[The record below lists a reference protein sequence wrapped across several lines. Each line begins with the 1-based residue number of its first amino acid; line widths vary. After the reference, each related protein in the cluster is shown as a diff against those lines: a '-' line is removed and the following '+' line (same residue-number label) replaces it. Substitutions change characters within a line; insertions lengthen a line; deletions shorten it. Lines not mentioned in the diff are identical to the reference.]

1 MLLGACR
8 LNNRILVTAVGI
20 CLALSLSACGAYN
33 STTGGRSSHLQ
44 DRVLAS
50 QGVTANFNFGGLVF
64 INGQND
70 TIPRA
75 TPLSA
80 GSQPGLMAVSPSL
93 SIVIAFDAASNGVFA
108 SNTVTETSMARVQ
121 LQGPSSSIIVPTA
134 DPVGYAA
141 VPSATVPGFNVLG
154 AVDVMNLN
162 TGAITTTIGVSNAQT
177 VISNAN
183 NTQLLVL
190 SATGT
195 NSVNANA
202 VTVLSPELAVPPV
215 DTSCNNPSTPGNRQ
229 TNAVCTVV
237 QGFDQPVFAIVN
249 GTTAYVLNCGPEC
262 GGTQA
267 SVAVLDLNS
276 LTVTQTIPVDAA
288 TYAVLSG
295 TTLVVA
301 GTSPTNNAC
310 TGQTTQATTC
320 GRLDIVD
327 LTSGTVTSSIVIT
340 DGYHDHM
347 GFSNNGQLFIGSR
360 GCTNIGNVNI
370 PSGEVRGCLSI
381 YNSDTGKVIVPPD
394 NGDVFGLQSF
404 STRFIEYVAED
415 GELRVYDT
423 TKDILLINDFVPQGT
438 INIVGFV
445 GGVQAIDFF

>member
-1 MLLGACR
+1 MFLGACR
-8 LNNRILVTAVGI
+8 LKNRILATAVEI
-20 CLALSLSACGAYN
+20 CLALILCSCGGYN
-33 STTGGRSSHLQ
+33 SGGGSGHQRYQ
-44 DRVLAS
+44 DRVLAA
-50 QGVTANFNFGGLVF
+50 QGVTANFSFGGLVI

-70 TIPRA
+70 TIPRLA
-75 TPLSA
+75 PLSA
-80 GSQPGLMAVSPSL
+80 GSQPGLMAVSPSRN
-93 SIVIAFDAASNGVFA
+93 IVMAFDAATNGVFA
-108 SNTVTETSMARVQ
+108 SNTVNETSMGHVQ
-121 LQGPSSSIIVPTA
+121 LQGFSSSIIVPTA

-141 VPSATVPGFNVLG
+141 VPSASVPGFNVLG

-162 TGAITTTIGVSNAQT
+162 TGAITTTIGVTNAQT
-177 VISNAN
+177 VFSNAN

-202 VTVLSPELAVPPV
+202 VTVLAPELAVPPV
-215 DTSCNNPSTPGNRQ
+215 DTSCNNPSTPGNPQ
-229 TNAVCTVV
+229 PNAVCTVV
-237 QGFDQPVFAIVN
+237 PGFDQPVFAIIN

-276 LTVTQTIPVDAA
+276 LTIKQTIPVDAA

-295 TTLVVA
+295 TVLFVA

-310 TGQTTQATTC
+310 TGQTTAATTC

-327 LTSGTVTSSIVIT
+327 LTSGTVTASVVIT
-340 DGYHDHM
+340 DGYHNHM
-347 GFSNNGQLFIGSR
+347 DFSNNGQLFIGSR
-360 GCTNIGNVNI
+360 QCTNIGNVNI

-381 YNSDTGKVIVPPD
+381 YNNVTGKVIVPPD

-404 STRFIEYVAED
+404 SSRFIEYVAEG

-423 TKDILLINDFVPQGT
+423 TKDILLINDFVPQGN

>member
-1 MLLGACR
+1 M
-8 LNNRILVTAVGI
+8 NNRILVTAVGI
-20 CLALSLSACGAYN
+20 CLGLSLCSCGGYN
-33 STTGGRSSHLQ
+33 SGGGGGGHQRLQ

-70 TIPRA
+70 TIPRL

-80 GSQPGLMAVSPSL
+80 GSQPGLMAVSPSRN
-93 SIVIAFDAASNGVFA
+93 IVIAFDAATNGVFA
-108 SNTVTETSMARVQ
+108 SNTVTETSMGHVQ
-121 LQGPSSSIIVPTA
+121 LQGQSSSIIVPTA

-141 VPSATVPGFNVLG
+141 VPSASVPGFNLLG
-154 AVDVMNLN
+154 AVDVMNLT
-162 TGAITTTIGVSNAQT
+162 TGAITTTIGVTNAQT
-177 VISNAN
+177 VFSNAN

-202 VTVLSPELAVPPV
+202 VTVLAPELAVPPV
-215 DTSCNNPSTPGNRQ
+215 DTSCMNPSTPSNPQ
-229 TNAVCTVV
+229 LNAVCTVV
-237 QGFDQPVFAIVN
+237 PGFDQPVFAVIN

-267 SVAVLDLNS
+267 SVAVFDLNS
-276 LTVTQTIPVDAA
+276 LTITRTIPVDAA

-295 TTLVVA
+295 TALFVA

-310 TGQTTQATTC
+310 TGQTTAATTC

-327 LTSGTVTSSIVIT
+327 LPSGTVTSSAVIT
-340 DGYHDHM
+340 DGYHNQMD
-347 GFSNNGQLFIGSR
+347 FSNNGQLFIGSR
-360 GCTNIGNVNI
+360 QCTNIGNVNI

-381 YNSDTGKVIVPPD
+381 YNIGNGKVIVPPD

-404 STRFIEYVAED
+404 STRFIEYVAEG

-423 TKDILLINDFVPQGT
+423 TKDILLINDFVPQGS
-438 INIVGFV
+438 IDIVGFV